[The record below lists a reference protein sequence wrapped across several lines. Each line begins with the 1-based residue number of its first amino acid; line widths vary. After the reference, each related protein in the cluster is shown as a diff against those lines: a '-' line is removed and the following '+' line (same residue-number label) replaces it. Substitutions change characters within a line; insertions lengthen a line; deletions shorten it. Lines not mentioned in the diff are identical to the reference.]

1 MKKRSAPELYEVLKR
16 GNVDIRKPSLKET
29 AAVKEEG
36 SAKNSDSNVVSLV
49 TLTPLPEKIYPKLKS
64 SFVKKPGSPQ
74 NKEFKLSYNA
84 VIFGI
89 LIGAIILAFVFI
101 MGRESNPLK
110 EAPPSD
116 TADSVGTDGQTPPVD
131 TTRPAPAPAP
141 APAPV
146 APQQKWMIEVVSYDN
161 TTVGKYSADRM
172 LKLLQNKQITN
183 SLADRNHRDSSQISV
198 YIGPYASR
206 AEAEE
211 AFKSIKN
218 ANRDIKVFSISEVIQ
233 IRR

>member
-16 GNVDIRKPSLKET
+16 GNVDIRKPSLKEED
-29 AAVKEEG
+29 AVKED
-36 SAKNSDSNVVSLV
+36 STAKSSDSNVVPLV
-49 TLTPLPEKIYPKLKS
+49 TLTPIPERVYPKLKS

-84 VIFGI
+84 VFFGI
-89 LIGAIILAFVFI
+89 LIGIIILAIVFI
-101 MGRESNPLK
+101 MGRESS
-110 EAPPSD
+110 PSKD
-116 TADSVGTDGQTPPVD
+116 TSSSGTVEPAVTDGQTSTAD
-131 TTRPAPAPAP
+131 TVRAAPAPAP
-141 APAPV
+141 APA
-146 APQQKWMIEVVSYDN
+146 ATQQKWMIEVVSYDN

-183 SLADRNHRDSSQISV
+183 SSVDRNHRDSSQISV
-198 YIGPYASR
+198 YIGPYGSR
-206 AEAEE
+206 SEAEE

-218 ANRDIKVFSISEVIQ
+218 ANRDIRVFSISEVVQ